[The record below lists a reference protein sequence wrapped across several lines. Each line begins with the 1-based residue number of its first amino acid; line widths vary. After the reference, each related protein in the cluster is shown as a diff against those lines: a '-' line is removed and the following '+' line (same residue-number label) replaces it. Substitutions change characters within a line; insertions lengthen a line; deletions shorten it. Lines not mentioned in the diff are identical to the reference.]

1 MPERREQGPSDWHP
15 QWRMRQVKL
24 GVVTVADVLVARR
37 ASAQARSSQAIALLK
52 EFEDRSPLLSD
63 AQSQ

>member
-1 MPERREQGPSDWHP
+1 
-15 QWRMRQVKL
+15 MRQVKL